1 MFTIDRTYHTILSQE
16 QLLIN
21 LRILFLLSET
31 DLHVL
36 LDIVGIILDRIPGGN
51 YTLITRNLPEN
62 QVFRGNPVILNS
74 AYLPSGAKKSWID
87 AEQSLQRG
95 SLKEILFYTH
105 NFTNGSLANIRLQIW
120 RPLADEVVP
129 SNADL
134 RYRLVWQYLARN
146 LDIRSARGILWRVS
160 TPLFFPC
167 LWRKLL
173 LSPIRSVKKITTV
186 KVCKY

>member
-1 MFTIDRTYHTILSQE
+1 M
-16 QLLIN
+16 N
-21 LRILFLLSET
+21 
-31 DLHVL
+31 
-36 LDIVGIILDRIPGGN
+36 RIPGGN
-51 YTLITRNLPEN
+51 YTLIIRNLPEN

-120 RPLADEVVP
+120 RPLADEIVP

-160 TPLFFPC
+160 SPYVVFFM
-167 LWRKLL
+167 KV
-173 LSPIRSVKKITTV
+173 IITWSNQV
-186 KVCKY
+186 NRRD